1 MSYTLCPHKTNA
13 VNYVKFNAKVFVV
26 YKLSFFLFTL
36 CYIALCLSLFIFF
49 QVWISI
55 DANKRVWR
63 AIEYRSRGIPI
74 LLSSLNKSVKI
85 FLVNWYQ
92 YIFPIV
98 YQSCFL
104 CIWWH
109 LFIKFFFF
117 IVCLSSFTS
126 VILFIL
132 NLMLRRE
139 KLKIKI
145 GKKMRKTKKIN
156 LHEDRTVYSNL

>member
-1 MSYTLCPHKTNA
+1 MSINNKTKTVQLNENVSFFHKFVIHPLPTQNKCCKLCEIQCKG
-13 VNYVKFNAKVFVV
+13 FCC

-36 CYIALCLSLFIFF
+36 CYIALCLPLFIFF

-74 LLSSLNKSVKI
+74 LHSSLNKSVKI
-85 FLVNWYQ
+85 FLVNLYQ

-109 LFIKFFFF
+109 LFINFFFLY
-117 IVCLSSFTS
+117 CL
-126 VILFIL
+126 L
-132 NLMLRRE
+132 
-139 KLKIKI
+139 IKFYI
-145 GKKMRKTKKIN
+145 C
-156 LHEDRTVYSNL
+156 DTVYP